1 MIAGDSVQSP
11 AVTSPKPYVRKPP
24 SLPGQLLMGAAIHG
38 IAWPMI
44 RAAEALGRGP
54 KLMAA
59 MAAANRK
66 RVDEKNPFRVY
77 VPGPQDVFVMTMPKS
92 GTNWTMQ
99 IAHQLIWHGK
109 GEFSH
114 VHDIV
119 PWPDTAV
126 MPGFMQRYAVP
137 IDQATAWT
145 SAPERKRVVKT
156 HFHWELLPE
165 SNEAKYIGVI
175 RDPKDVFVS
184 SYFFIRDGIYGP
196 AMWSVDTWFKAYVSG
211 VNFMGLS
218 WPEATASYWRQRH
231 RPNVLLLSFKAM
243 KRDLEGTVRRI
254 AAFLEIDIPDAVIQD
269 VVRQSTFEHMHAI
282 DHKFGMGRVVFWR
295 KPGRMLRKGAQGGSS
310 ELLSAAQ
317 QREVDAYCQAE
328 LIRLGCDLPYE
339 EFADPAPQTS

>member
-1 MIAGDSVQSP
+1 MS
-11 AVTSPKPYVRKPP
+11 KLYVRKPP
-24 SLPGQLLMGAAIHG
+24 PVAVQALMGAAIYG
-38 IAWPMI
+38 IGWPAI
-44 RAAEALGRGP
+44 RAAEALGYGTRF
-54 KLMAA
+54 MAA
-59 MAAANRK
+59 MSAANHK
-66 RVDEKNPFRVY
+66 RVEEKNPFRAY

-109 GEFSH
+109 GEYSH
-114 VHDIV
+114 VHDVV

-126 MPGFMQRYAVP
+126 MPGFMQKYAVP
-137 IDQATAWT
+137 IEQATAWT
-145 SAPERKRVVKT
+145 AAPERKRVIKT

-165 SNEAKYIGVI
+165 SDQARYIGVI

-196 AMWSVDTWFKAYVSG
+196 AMWSVDTWFRAYVSG

-231 RPNVLLLSFKAM
+231 RPNVLLLSFKTM

-254 AAFLEIDIPDAVIQD
+254 AAFLDIDVPDAVIRD
-269 VVRQSTFEHMHAI
+269 VVRQSTFEYMRDI
-282 DHKFGMGRVVFWR
+282 DHKFSMGRVIPWQ

-328 LIRLGCDLPYE
+328 LTRLGCDLPYE
-339 EFADPAPQTS
+339 EFADPAPPV